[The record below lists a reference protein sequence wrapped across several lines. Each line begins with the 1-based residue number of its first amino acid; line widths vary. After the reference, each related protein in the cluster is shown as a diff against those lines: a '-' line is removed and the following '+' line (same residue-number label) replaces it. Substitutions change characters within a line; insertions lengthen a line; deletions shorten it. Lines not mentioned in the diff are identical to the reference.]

1 MPGPGAYLIGEEE
14 KKEVLDVLESGYLV
28 RYGKEDDSDYK
39 RKVYLFEKELSR
51 FIGVKYCVATNS
63 GTSALISSIA
73 ALGIGPGDEIIV
85 PGYTFISCISSIISA
100 RAIPIL
106 TEIDESLTIDPED
119 IERKITEKTKAIMP
133 VHMLGNPCNMDSIMK
148 LAKDHGLY
156 VIEDFCQANGGS
168 YKGKKLGSIGDIG
181 AVSLNWFKTI
191 TVGDGGALV
200 TDDPDLYKKAFGFHD
215 QGHKPLR
222 VGLEIGKRSII
233 GQNLR
238 MNEVTGAIALAQTR
252 KLEKIITTLQ
262 KKKKKLKDMI
272 SGLPGI
278 GFRKINDTGECAT
291 LLTLLFDDAKIADRF
306 AEKIGTKTLIHSG
319 WHVYNNMES
328 ILNKRVL
335 TTFCCPFDCKE
346 YGKTVEYKPHML
358 PQTDEILSRAVNISI
373 GVVDPGIGASFGI
386 NILSTDDEINQV
398 ANRIREVIEEI

>member
-51 FIGVKYCVATNS
+51 FIGVKHCVATNS
-63 GTSALISSIA
+63 GTSALISSIS

-85 PGYTFISCISSIISA
+85 PGYTFISCISSIIFA
-100 RAIPIL
+100 KAIPIL

-133 VHMLGNPCNMDSIMK
+133 VHMLGNPCNMDSIMR

-191 TVGDGGALV
+191 TAGDGGALV
-200 TDDPDLYKKAFGFHD
+200 TDDTDLYKKAFGFHD

-252 KLEKIITTLQ
+252 KLDKIITTLQ
-262 KKKKKLKDMI
+262 KKKKKLKDMV
-272 SGLPGI
+272 SGLTGI
-278 GFRKINDTGECAT
+278 GFRKINDNGECAT
-291 LLTLLFDDAKIADRF
+291 LLTLLFDDAKTADRF

-328 ILNKRVL
+328 ILNKKVL

>member
-148 LAKDHGLY
+148 LAKDYGLY

-358 PQTDEILSRAVNISI
+358 PQTDEFLSRAVNISI

>member
-106 TEIDESLTIDPED
+106 TEIDDSLTIDPGD

-133 VHMLGNPCNMDSIMK
+133 VHMLGNPCDMDSIMK

-252 KLEKIITTLQ
+252 KLDK
-262 KKKKKLKDMI
+262 
-272 SGLPGI
+272 
-278 GFRKINDTGECAT
+278 
-291 LLTLLFDDAKIADRF
+291 
-306 AEKIGTKTLIHSG
+306 
-319 WHVYNNMES
+319 
-328 ILNKRVL
+328 
-335 TTFCCPFDCKE
+335 
-346 YGKTVEYKPHML
+346 
-358 PQTDEILSRAVNISI
+358 
-373 GVVDPGIGASFGI
+373 
-386 NILSTDDEINQV
+386 
-398 ANRIREVIEEI
+398 

>member
-106 TEIDESLTIDPED
+106 TEIDESLTINPED

-200 TDDPDLYKKAFGFHD
+200 TDNPDLYEKAFGFHD

-252 KLEKIITTLQ
+252 KLDKIITTLQ

-291 LLTLLFDDAKIADRF
+291 LLTLLFDEAKIADRF

-398 ANRIREVIEEI
+398 ANRISEVIGEI

>member
-272 SGLPGI
+272 SGLSGI

-291 LLTLLFDDAKIADRF
+291 LLTLLFDEAKIADRF

>member
-398 ANRIREVIEEI
+398 ANRISEVIEEI

>member
-133 VHMLGNPCNMDSIMK
+133 VHMLGNPCDMDSIMK

-200 TDDPDLYKKAFGFHD
+200 TDNPDLYEKAFGFHD

-222 VGLEIGKRSII
+222 VGIEIGKRSII

-252 KLEKIITTLQ
+252 KLDKIITTLQ

-291 LLTLLFDDAKIADRF
+291 LLTLLFDEAKIADRF